1 MWLTNGSVVSYRGRR
16 VGGAWTFDL
25 VRVMTTTGVRTAIPR
40 SSGGAFSVSQR
51 QRLVAFD
58 RKGGGV
64 EVVDRNLATVRVLP
78 NASGPSLAG
87 DLRN

>member
-1 MWLTNGSVVSYRGRR
+1 
-16 VGGAWTFDL
+16 
-25 VRVMTTTGVRTAIPR
+25 VRTAIPR
-40 SSGGAFSVSQR
+40 SGGGAFSVSQR